1 MSNQHQQ
8 GAHHDPF
15 ASANS
20 IPAPPD
26 DPYAGM
32 SPTTRRRT
40 IRDQQ
45 EGVNRVIKATQAS
58 VARSKPRA
66 TSPYL
71 RRKSYSPLHLLKPKT
86 VVLSPEDE
94 AMQASILAMIAAP
107 SSPTQARKPATAP
120 APAPPTSRSPPVPAV
135 PIAAP
140 PPPPPPPPPP
150 VQQST
155 ASAQPQATTATAAP
169 TRPWNGGPGT
179 SPIMSRRG
187 SPTMTRRAAA
197 SPTKGSPTAARRAT
211 AISPTLPHRQRQ
223 GTDTVAHQQEPD
235 FVRYCEQKPVAPA
248 PTTAVAAVQVSLPPT
263 PRPPAAVQLP
273 APPSAALPAAQPPNL
288 RILTDATRALSL
300 HGPVVPAQPSVQS
313 TVSPSTLPRSERSVS
328 WAAPPTDTSPTV
340 RANDYGGI
348 FNEYNEYNRELAMP
362 RPQQNLSWMA
372 TSDDSV
378 AAIPATSRHAS
389 HVLASQD
396 TDERSYM
403 SPFANDDERR
413 AFLAQCTA
421 AAPSTAATERPSG
434 RWSPPSLPRRREVDG
449 NGDEWRAI
457 ERPKSA
463 DPWVSSKS
471 ADASSTYLDAKT
483 NSFRATYATSGT
495 SLSSSVPRAAWLDS
509 SSLSLSL
516 DRSMGTKDTSLYRGL
531 SSDDATMYRRSPDID
546 ATAFQSGFVG
556 PPRPPPSTSE
566 YYRVRT
572 PPPPP
577 SAARPPVPASPP
589 RPDSRAAAANRTDA
603 TATRLLQD
611 RERHLTEVVHT
622 LKARLEEEQAQS
634 THLREHVTWLHD
646 RLRAENTRRAA
657 ADAEVVSLRA
667 RVMDLEH
674 HVRRGGTSGG
684 DFGSTGVSHTGG
696 ATSARTMEPRPN
708 NECNHGNGMSG
719 NDPEATWRAS
729 LMRMGMERSPTAA
742 ATVAPSYRSD
752 STILAK
758 TQYDA
763 APCSERSDAA
773 PIPPLPSRPVRHEVD
788 DPYLMP

>member
-8 GAHHDPF
+8 GAHHDPV

-20 IPAPPD
+20 ISASPD

-45 EGVNRVIKATQAS
+45 EGVDRVIKATQAS

-86 VVLSPEDE
+86 VMLAPEDE
-94 AMQASILAMIAAP
+94 AMQASILAMITAP
-107 SSPTQARKPATAP
+107 SSPTQAQKPAQAP
-120 APAPPTSRSPPVPAV
+120 APALQASKPPPVAAV
-135 PIAAP
+135 SVAAFP
-140 PPPPPPPPPP
+140 PPPI
-150 VQQST
+150 VQQAT
-155 ASAQPQATTATAAP
+155 VSAQPQTTAPTAAP
-169 TRPWNGGPGT
+169 TTPWNGGPGT
-179 SPIMSRRG
+179 SPTMSRRG
-187 SPTMTRRAAA
+187 SPIMTRRAAA
-197 SPTKGSPTAARRAT
+197 SPTKRSPTAARRTAAT
-211 AISPTLPHRQRQ
+211 SPTSPHRQRQ

-235 FVRYCEQKPVAPA
+235 FVRYCEQKPVAAAPA

-273 APPSAALPAAQPPNL
+273 APPSPALPAAQPPNL

-300 HGPVVPAQPSVQS
+300 HGPVVPAQPSVQP
-313 TVSPSTLPRSERSVS
+313 TVSPSTLPRSERPVS

-348 FNEYNEYNRELAMP
+348 FNEYNEYNHEPAMP

-389 HVLASQD
+389 HVLAPPD
-396 TDERSYM
+396 TNDRSYM

-413 AFLAQCTA
+413 AFLAQFTA

-449 NGDEWRAI
+449 NDDEWRAI

-471 ADASSTYLDAKT
+471 ADASSTYMDAKT
-483 NSFRATYATSGT
+483 NLFRATYATSGT
-495 SLSSSVPRAAWLDS
+495 LLSSSVPRAAWLDS
-509 SSLSLSL
+509 STLSLSL
-516 DRSMGTKDTSLYRGL
+516 DRSMGAKDTRLYRGL
-531 SSDDATMYRRSPDID
+531 SSDDTTMYRRSPDTD
-546 ATAFQSGFVG
+546 ATAFRSAFVD

-566 YYRVRT
+566 YYRART

-657 ADAEVVSLRA
+657 ADAEVASLRA

-674 HVRRGGTSGG
+674 HVRHGGTSGG

-696 ATSARTMEPRPN
+696 ATSARTTEPRPN
-708 NECNHGNGMSG
+708 NEWNHGNGMSG

-729 LMRMGMERSPTAA
+729 LMQMGMARSPTAA

-758 TQYDA
+758 TRYVG
-763 APCSERSDAA
+763 APYSERSDAA